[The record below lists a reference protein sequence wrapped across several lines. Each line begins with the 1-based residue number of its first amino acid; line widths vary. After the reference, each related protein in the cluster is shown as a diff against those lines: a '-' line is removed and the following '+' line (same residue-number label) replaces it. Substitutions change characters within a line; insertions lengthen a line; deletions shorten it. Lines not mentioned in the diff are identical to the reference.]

1 MSFSQQALLA
11 NAGQRRKMVEDH
23 LVGRGITDP
32 RVLSAM
38 RKVPRHLFVEESLG
52 HRAYGDHPLPIGE
65 NQTISQPYIVAV
77 MTEALGLTGN
87 ERILE
92 IGTGCGF
99 QSAILAELAS
109 QVFTIERLSVLSKK
123 ARGLLGNLGYSNINF
138 KVFDG
143 SYGWRDQS
151 PFDGILITAGA
162 PEIPSAL
169 IDQLTEGGKIVAPLG
184 DLESQKLVVAT
195 QKDGKLSQKVI
206 GDCKFVPLVG
216 KSGLTSGRPGSI

>member
-1 MSFSQQALLA
+1 MSFSQQALSA
-11 NAGQRRKMVEDH
+11 NAGQRRKMVEEQ
-23 LVGRGITDP
+23 LVVRGIEDA
-32 RVLSAM
+32 RVLEAM

-77 MTEALGLTGN
+77 MSEALQLKGD
-87 ERILE
+87 ERVLE

-109 QVFTIERLSVLSKK
+109 QVFTIERLSVLSRK
-123 ARGLLGNLGYSNINF
+123 ARHLLNRLGYSNINF

-151 PFDGILITAGA
+151 PYEGIVITAGA
-162 PEIPSAL
+162 PDIPTAL
-169 IDQLTEGGKIVAPLG
+169 VDQLTVGGKIVIPIG
-184 DLESQKLVVAT
+184 NMDSQQLVVAT
-195 QKDGKLSQKVI
+195 NKGGKLTREVI
-206 GDCKFVPLVG
+206 GDCKFVPMVG
-216 KSGLTSGRPGSI
+216 KSGLTGSGPGLM

>member
-23 LVGRGITDP
+23 LVARGITDP

-38 RKVPRHLFVEESLG
+38 RKVPRHLFVADSLG

-65 NQTISQPYIVAV
+65 NQTISQPYIVAA
-77 MTEALGLTGN
+77 MSAALELKGH
-87 ERILE
+87 ERVLE

-99 QSAILAELAS
+99 QSAILGELAS

-123 ARGLLGNLGYSNINF
+123 AKKLLDDLGYSNINF

-151 PFDGILITAGA
+151 PFDGILVTAGA

-169 IDQLTEGGKIVAPLG
+169 IDQLTEGGKIVTPVG
-184 DLESQKLVVAT
+184 NLETQKLVVAT
-195 QKDGKLSQKVI
+195 LKGGKLSQKVI

-216 KSGLTSGRPGSI
+216 KFGLTGRPDPL